1 MEQKSFKTLPFKT
14 IGEAT
19 EEAVS
24 YIEKRKNHEI
34 DSLCTRWPKFNNLCM
49 GGIEPNAIYTISGI
63 SGGGKSSFVNTL
75 ETDLI
80 DLNPDR
86 EIVVLSFNFEMI
98 ASRQVGRKLS
108 YKLKKTTSTLYS
120 AVDSIDDKT
129 LKEIKDEAEKIK
141 KYPVYYVDT
150 PSTVEKISETIEYFY
165 NVIAKGKWLVIILDH
180 TLLVNGEG
188 RDDRST
194 IIDLQKLFMQVKKKP
209 NVSIIQISQMN
220 RNIEQP
226 ERIMN
231 PASHYPMR
239 SDLST
244 SDFIYQS
251 SDYIIVLH
259 RPELL
264 GITEYGP
271 FRQPVK
277 DVVYLHLIKN
287 REGELKILKF
297 INELKYN
304 NLIEPEE

>member
-14 IGEAT
+14 ISEAT

-34 DSLCTRWPKFNNLCM
+34 DSLCTRWSKFNNLCM

-108 YKLKKTTSTLYS
+108 YKLKETTSTLYS
-120 AVDSIDDKT
+120 AVNSVDDQT
-129 LKEIKDEAEKIK
+129 LKKVKVEAEKIK
-141 KYPVYYVDT
+141 KYPVFYIDT
-150 PSTVEKISETIEYFY
+150 PATVEKIGETIEYFY
-165 NVIAKGKWLVIILDH
+165 NIVAKGKWLVIILDH

-188 RDDRST
+188 KDERST
-194 IIDLQKLFMQVKKKP
+194 VIDLQKLFMQVKKKP

-226 ERIMN
+226 ERITN

-251 SDYIIVLH
+251 SDYIIILH